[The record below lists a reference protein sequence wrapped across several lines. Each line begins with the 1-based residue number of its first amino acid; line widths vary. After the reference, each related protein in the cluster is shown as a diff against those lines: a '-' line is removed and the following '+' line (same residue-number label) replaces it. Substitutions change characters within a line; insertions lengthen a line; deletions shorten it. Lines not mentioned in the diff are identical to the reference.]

1 MAYFYEHIKG
11 ILSDGTVTK
20 INFKTS
26 AVPTITTA
34 TSATS
39 TDETD

>member
-20 INFKTS
+20 INFQTN

-34 TSATS
+34 ESAT
-39 TDETD
+39 ETENN